1 MDWGNKYYRRY
12 LSPDQAF
19 LHEVFCPRDRNF
31 QGTKYFVTVP
41 ICRFTCSIA
50 SSRQRGK
57 DVLHPSAA
65 ARETSL
71 HGHTYHKMCATRW
84 LFLLFLR
91 NDSSPEKIDPVL
103 LLYQVSGTVF
113 VPETFRQHC
122 QLSSSTGVVPLSKF
136 KKVFERYDIEM
147 LIAFMTH
154 LELCFEIKDKQVLE
168 YIHKTEPNLN
178 DTRYLFFHGLRRIEA
193 PESLWEEDTSMS
205 YHFGW
210 MLKTSQDKELLDPR
224 CFQVLILRIVF
235 MFCGPASSSI
245 VHINIPSLHRFC
257 FMWKNGIYW
266 CNDDGITA
274 HLELDENGRSLV
286 FKMRSDT
293 VRPEGLIHRSR
304 IVSIIRETVESF
316 GHTLNRWLIQIKLL
330 RILWKIPLTS
340 HWSTSKILQQL
351 FLTAEAQSNRHNKF
365 LLASSTSYSLS
376 RTLAWIKTTI
386 QCIHSDKNA
395 KKDEK
400 ISRAFISH
408 LIANSDGK
416 NPDQVT
422 RNSRMYRRILS
433 QSQALVGN
441 IQSVSP
447 RQEVVQALEKWRIET
462 EGTYSCLRETLNKYS
477 VFSGRNPLVSGCMLY
492 CMHVLFIVTNVLFC
506 PAWANF
512 YTLYFVSGPSW
523 YCSWWWSSLCI

>member
-1 MDWGNKYYRRY
+1 
-12 LSPDQAF
+12 
-19 LHEVFCPRDRNF
+19 
-31 QGTKYFVTVP
+31 
-41 ICRFTCSIA
+41 
-50 SSRQRGK
+50 
-57 DVLHPSAA
+57 
-65 ARETSL
+65 
-71 HGHTYHKMCATRW
+71 
-84 LFLLFLR
+84 
-91 NDSSPEKIDPVL
+91 
-103 LLYQVSGTVF
+103 
-113 VPETFRQHC
+113 
-122 QLSSSTGVVPLSKF
+122 
-136 KKVFERYDIEM
+136 M

-304 IVSIIRETVESF
+304 IVSTIRETVESF
-316 GHTLNRWLIQIKLL
+316 GRNVNVIESVIDPDEVVKHPLKNPSDLPLVNIKDIAAAVSHSRGTIKSTQQVPFGFKHLL
-330 RILWKIPLTS
+330 QFEPYAGLD
-340 HWSTSKILQQL
+340 Q
-351 FLTAEAQSNRHNKF
+351 
-365 LLASSTSYSLS
+365 
-376 RTLAWIKTTI
+376 TTI

-512 YTLYFVSGPSW
+512 YTLYFVSGPS
-523 YCSWWWSSLCI
+523 